1 MQRGTQEPSPHP
13 HKARASQATSRLRQ
27 NGLLVVV
34 GSCKLHQLCLVFALL
49 FLPHQNLNLKIYLSL
64 KNKNLKALPSFLSH
78 SFFSNWGGGGFK
90 MPPSPITTI
99 TFLPY
104 QASKLAKGGEVG
116 VCVSLC
122 VCVCV

>member
-34 GSCKLHQLCLVFALL
+34 GSCELHQLCLVFALL

-64 KNKNLKALPSFLSH
+64 KNKHLKALPSFLSH
-78 SFFSNWGGGGFK
+78 SFFSNWGGGVQNA
-90 MPPSPITTI
+90 PLPHYHHHLPSLSGI
-99 TFLPY
+99 
-104 QASKLAKGGEVG
+104 
-116 VCVSLC
+116 
-122 VCVCV
+122 

>member
-1 MQRGTQEPSPHP
+1 
-13 HKARASQATSRLRQ
+13 
-27 NGLLVVV
+27 
-34 GSCKLHQLCLVFALL
+34 
-49 FLPHQNLNLKIYLSL
+49 
-64 KNKNLKALPSFLSH
+64 
-78 SFFSNWGGGGFK
+78 

-122 VCVCV
+122 VCVCVCVSVCVCVVFFPVQKQRPLLRRVGRTSLIGQPHCGGLAVPEPGAGFSAS